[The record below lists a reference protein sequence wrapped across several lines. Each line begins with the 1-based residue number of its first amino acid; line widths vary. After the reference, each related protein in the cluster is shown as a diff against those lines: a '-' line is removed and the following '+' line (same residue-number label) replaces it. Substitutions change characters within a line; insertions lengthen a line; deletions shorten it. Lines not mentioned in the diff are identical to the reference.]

1 MFEHS
6 DQVCINVQ
14 YLALGRLN
22 YSAWIKLL
30 ILFKLPE
37 V

>member
-6 DQVCINVQ
+6 YQVCINVQ
-14 YLALGRLN
+14 YLALGWLN
-22 YSAWIKLL
+22 YSAWLELL